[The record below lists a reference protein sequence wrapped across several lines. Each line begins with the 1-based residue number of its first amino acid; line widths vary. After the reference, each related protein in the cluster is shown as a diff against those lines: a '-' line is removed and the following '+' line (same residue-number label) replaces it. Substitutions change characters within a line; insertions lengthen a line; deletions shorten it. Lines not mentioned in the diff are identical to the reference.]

1 MQMNLSS
8 RNQISG
14 KVVSI
19 SKGSVMANVK
29 IDIGNGNILTSAI
42 TADAANDLA
51 LKQGDAV
58 IAIIKSTSIMIG
70 K

>member
-1 MQMNLSS
+1 MKLSS
-8 RNQISG
+8 RNQIAG

-19 SKGSVMANVK
+19 SKGTVMANVK
-29 IDIGNGNILTSAI
+29 IDIGNGNIITSAI
-42 TADAANDLA
+42 TSDAANDLA